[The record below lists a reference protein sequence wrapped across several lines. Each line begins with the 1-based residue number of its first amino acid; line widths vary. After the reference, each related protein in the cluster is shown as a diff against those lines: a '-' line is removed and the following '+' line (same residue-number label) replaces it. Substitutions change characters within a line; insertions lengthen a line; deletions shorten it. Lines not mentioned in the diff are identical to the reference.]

1 VTVYV
6 ESNFVLE
13 RALQQEQSD
22 SCSQIMHLASKGSI
36 RLVVPAFAL
45 AEPHDAISRKEAA
58 RSRLSSD
65 LRSHLTELGRSK
77 PHRAI
82 PASFDA
88 LAEILISN
96 ARQEREGLRST
107 VSELLRHADVIALD
121 APVLK
126 SAEEIQVQYELS
138 GQDSIVLASVLAHL
152 DQAKPAESCFLNR
165 NAKDFGDPSIRESL
179 EARGCKFLGS
189 FDEGL
194 RYITSRIRI

>member
-22 SCSQIMHLASKGSI
+22 SCSQIMDLASKGSI
-36 RLVVPAFAL
+36 RLAVPAFAL

-88 LAEILISN
+88 LAEILVSN
-96 ARQEREGLRST
+96 ARQQREGLRST
-107 VSELLRHADVIALD
+107 VSELLRYADVIALD

-126 SAEEIQVQYELS
+126 SAAEIQVQYGLS
-138 GQDSIVLASVLAHL
+138 GQDAIVLASVLAHL
-152 DQAKPAESCFLNR
+152 DDAKPAESCFLNR
-165 NAKDFGDPSIRESL
+165 NEKDFGDPSIRESL
-179 EARGCKFLGS
+179 ETRGCKFLAR

-194 RYITSRIRI
+194 RYIASRIQI

>member
-1 VTVYV
+1 MTVYV

-22 SCSQIMHLASKGSI
+22 SCSQIMELASKGVI
-36 RLVVPAFAL
+36 RLAVPAFSL

-58 RSRLSSD
+58 RARLSSD

-88 LAEILISN
+88 LAEVLISN

-107 VSELLRHADVIALD
+107 VSELLRQADIISLD
-121 APVLK
+121 APVLM
-126 SAEEIQVQYELS
+126 SAAEIQIDYGLT
-138 GQDSIVLASVLAHL
+138 GQDAIVLASVLAHL
-152 DQAKPAESCFLNR
+152 DNTKPAESCFLNR
-165 NAKDFGDPSIRESL
+165 NAKDFDDPSIREKL
-179 EARGCKFLGS
+179 EMRACKFRSS

-194 RYITSRIRI
+194 RYIRSRTHA